1 MHSDRKIRSFQD
13 IVLMLSR
20 HAKLDF
26 TRKGEKQDPIID
38 IGRANGAQDLVLNS
52 GRVGRVTRFY
62 PNLTSHSGRVDASF
76 FPVEW
81 GSL

>member
-1 MHSDRKIRSFQD
+1 
-13 IVLMLSR
+13 MLSR

-26 TRKGEKQDPIID
+26 TRKAEKQDPIID
-38 IGRANGAQDLVLNS
+38 IGRANGAHDLVLNS

-62 PNLTSHSGRVDASF
+62 PNWTSRSGRVDASF

-81 GSL
+81 GLTVNFPGLE